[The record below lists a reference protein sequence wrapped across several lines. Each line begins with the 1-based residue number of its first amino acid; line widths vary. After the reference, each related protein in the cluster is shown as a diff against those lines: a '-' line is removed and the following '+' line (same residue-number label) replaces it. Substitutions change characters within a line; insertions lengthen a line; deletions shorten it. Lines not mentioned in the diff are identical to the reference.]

1 MNVLV
6 TGHEGYIGGVLVP
19 FLRRR
24 GHQVAGLDNGLF
36 AGCDFA
42 PPSLS
47 PRTIRVDLRDVREED
62 LRGFDAVIHLAA
74 VSNDPLG
81 DLRPGCT
88 YDINHLASMRLAT
101 LSKKAGVRRFLFSS
115 SCSLSGSAG
124 EAFVDETA
132 PFNPVTPYGESKV
145 LVERDLARLADD
157 AFCPTYLRNATAY
170 GVSPRLRTDIVV
182 NNLTGYAFTTGK
194 VLLKSDGSPWRPL
207 VHIED
212 ISRAFL
218 AALEAPWEAVH
229 NQAFNVG
236 ADEENYI
243 VREIARKVQAV
254 VPGSVIGFGEGAG
267 PDKRNYRVSFGKIR
281 KVLPQFAPQ
290 WTLDRGIRELF
301 EAYRE
306 HGLTLEEFE
315 SSRYIRLKHVVAL
328 QKRGEVDQDL
338 RWTGGAPPAPFPDDF
353 P

>member
-36 AGCDFA
+36 DGCDFA
-42 PPSLS
+42 SPSLR

-81 DLRPGCT
+81 DLLPGCT
-88 YDINHLASMRLAT
+88 YDINHRASMRLAT

-115 SCSLSGSAG
+115 SCSLYGSAG

-132 PFNPVTPYGESKV
+132 PLNPVTPYGASKV
-145 LVERDLARLADD
+145 LVERDLTRLADD

-218 AALEAPWEAVH
+218 AVLEAPWEAVH
-229 NQAFNVG
+229 DQAFNVG
-236 ADEENYI
+236 SDEENYI
-243 VREIARKVQAV
+243 IRDIAQKVQAV

-281 KVLPQFAPQ
+281 KALPQFVPQ

-301 EAYRE
+301 EAYRN

-338 RWTGGAPPAPFPDDF
+338 RWTGVAPPAPAPDNF
-353 P
+353 A